1 MLDHGADPADL
12 TLERQVTW
20 GMSVQ
25 SASIMKLGGQKGI
38 RCTMA
43 LFWRVFMAVA
53 AVNALSLVVLF
64 GLASVQYDAVLSGLI
79 RDRLAVIAQNTSE
92 PFQAVANLGLPV
104 ETLRNADALLERTKQ
119 SDGEIRGI
127 YLYDRSGD
135 IVQSTE
141 ANPAASIHDA
151 AMAAPNAANS
161 DIWHIEDADA
171 FLVASPVK
179 TSDGIVSGGV
189 LIEYSK
195 VGKSIQVRA
204 LAAQLAFIATAILIA
219 TLGAG
224 FIVLRFTLSEHVR
237 VFDAL
242 LATYD
247 RFERQFWRGL
257 RAGETNPEPVR
268 GFGIDTGEIFSLLE
282 HSEKQYQ
289 ATGSAGSRKSIGGDT

>member
-161 DIWHIEDADA
+161 DIWHIEDTDA